1 MASRRHRVVI
11 VARPP
16 EVASGYAE
24 YHTPH
29 AVCEEHRESPW
40 LTLDLVARANEQKV
54 IRAAAEIEHG
64 WPQSAVL
71 LSVSTRLLL

>member
-1 MASRRHRVVI
+1 MV

-16 EVASGYAE
+16 TVAGDYAE

-29 AVCEEHRESPW
+29 AVCTEHAESSW
-40 LTLDLVARANEQKV
+40 LTVDLVTRASEQKI
-54 IRAAAEIEHG
+54 IRAAAEVEHG

-71 LSVSTRLLL
+71 LSVSTRSMA